1 MNTIRRLL
9 LLLLIAGLAS
19 CDDGGSSG
27 GGGALA
33 GSSWRL
39 SGWSASSLDPAD
51 FTITATFDDREVG
64 GTSAVNQYGGTY
76 TAKGGNFS
84 TGAISMTE
92 MAGPEPAMRAEQIYL
107 TLLAQAR
114 KYDRTAG
121 RLVLL
126 DASGNELLVFTA
138 RAN

>member
-1 MNTIRRLL
+1 
-9 LLLLIAGLAS
+9 
-19 CDDGGSSG
+19 
-27 GGGALA
+27 
-33 GSSWRL
+33 
-39 SGWSASSLDPAD
+39 
-51 FTITATFDDREVG
+51 
-64 GTSAVNQYGGTY
+64 
-76 TAKGGNFS
+76 
-84 TGAISMTE
+84 MTE

-126 DASGNELLVFTA
+126 DANGNELLVFTA

>member
-1 MNTIRRLL
+1 MKTLHHLL
-9 LLLLIAGLAS
+9 LLLLVAGFAG

-27 GGGALA
+27 GDGALA
-33 GSSWRL
+33 GTSWRL

-51 FTITATFDDREVG
+51 FTINATFDDREIG

-76 TAKGGNFS
+76 TAKAGNFS
-84 TGAISMTE
+84 TGALSMTE

-114 KYDRTAG
+114 RYERTAG
-121 RLVLL
+121 GLVLR
-126 DASGNELLVFTA
+126 DANGNELLVFTPA
-138 RAN
+138 G

>member
-1 MNTIRRLL
+1 MKTLHRLL
-9 LLLLIAGLAS
+9 LLLLIAGFAG

-33 GSSWRL
+33 GTNWRL

-51 FTITATFDDREVG
+51 FTITATFDDREIG

-76 TAKGGNFS
+76 TAKAGSFS
-84 TGAISMTE
+84 TGALSMTE

-107 TLLAQAR
+107 ALLAQAR
-114 KYDRTAG
+114 TYDRTAG
-121 RLVLL
+121 SLVLR
-126 DASGNELLVFTA
+126 DANGNELLVFTPA
-138 RAN
+138 G